1 MQLHLYMLG
10 LGEVIEGFYEP
21 NEVVGWVKEHVRKG
35 SARISVVSNSGMKA
49 C

>member
-10 LGEVIEGFYEP
+10 LGGVVEGFYEP
-21 NEVVGWVKEHVRKG
+21 NKVAGWVKEHVRGG
-35 SARISVVSNSGMKA
+35 SARISVVRVSDMKT

>member
-10 LGEVIEGFYEP
+10 LGGVIEGFYEP